1 MAPRHEC
8 QRAVSETHE
17 YDARKQ
23 QLKIRGQ
30 VYDVVAGLTNT
41 TILRTQ
47 FLGFHSVISGKL
59 QTITQ
64 VKNASVVTTS
74 RLSSNVVCHSTHS
87 KSLPS
92 DGPSS
97 KNRQITCGIH
107 LHRRGAFCDH
117 FRIHL
122 KALQCN
128 AHMSFKL
135 VDAVQTCFA
144 LPQLRRSTVPVI
156 DTLLKS
162 ASLSTACARNRHQD
176 NIGARIFNLKTI
188 TKLST
193 CLPAAH
199 PRSIGP
205 LAQQMYQKLHGI
217 MLHVWP
223 APPRKQRPP
232 RKHVEYAVFTR
243 KAQALQSDQRTQE
256 RIGTCSSVWWL
267 RRKQPAP
274 TCKHHRVHITMVS
287 GILKP
292 QRLPSQVDSRS
303 TAGERFSRCGR
314 ILTAP
319 RAQAWRSTQ
328 AVKMR

>member
-30 VYDVVAGLTNT
+30 IYDVVAGLTNT

-59 QTITQ
+59 QTMTQ
-64 VKNASVVTTS
+64 VKNASVVTAS
-74 RLSSNVVCHSTHS
+74 RQISNVVCHSPHS

-135 VDAVQTCFA
+135 VDAIQTCFA
-144 LPQLRRSTVPVI
+144 LPELRRSTVPVI

-199 PRSIGP
+199 P
-205 LAQQMYQKLHGI
+205 KVH
-217 MLHVWP
+217 
-223 APPRKQRPP
+223 
-232 RKHVEYAVFTR
+232 E
-243 KAQALQSDQRTQE
+243 KAQAL
-256 RIGTCSSVWWL
+256 L
-267 RRKQPAP
+267 
-274 TCKHHRVHITMVS
+274 
-287 GILKP
+287 
-292 QRLPSQVDSRS
+292 
-303 TAGERFSRCGR
+303 
-314 ILTAP
+314 
-319 RAQAWRSTQ
+319 
-328 AVKMR
+328 AVVK